1 MEVVEWIIWGGA
13 CIWIVLGF
21 LTFFKYSPVG
31 IYSPILWYRYPVL
44 KAIVGI
50 VYITGMTSALLITF
64 IWDVSKLHLLWFV
77 PVFTVL
83 SKVVPAW
90 IYTGVTKLVF
100 GNSSIDE

>member
-1 MEVVEWIIWGGA
+1 MEVVKWIIWGGA

-50 VYITGMTSALLITF
+50 WKF
-64 IWDVSKLHLLWFV
+64 KH
-77 PVFTVL
+77 
-83 SKVVPAW
+83 
-90 IYTGVTKLVF
+90 
-100 GNSSIDE
+100 